1 MNKRLGYIVGLV
13 VGLGFFIS
21 VCVIIFIVRQNP
33 SVNLNIKIMTKI
45 SLMALAKNIDIV
57 HESIDKECM
66 FIKLNNC
73 FVKFLVDKNTFPKR
87 NYVSIADDHIA
98 DIGIACAGNNLFN
111 PVRP

>member
-1 MNKRLGYIVGLV
+1 VGLV

-33 SVNLNIKIMTKI
+33 SVNLNIKIMTKT
-45 SLMALAKNIDIV
+45 SLMALAK
-57 HESIDKECM
+57 S
-66 FIKLNNC
+66 
-73 FVKFLVDKNTFPKR
+73 